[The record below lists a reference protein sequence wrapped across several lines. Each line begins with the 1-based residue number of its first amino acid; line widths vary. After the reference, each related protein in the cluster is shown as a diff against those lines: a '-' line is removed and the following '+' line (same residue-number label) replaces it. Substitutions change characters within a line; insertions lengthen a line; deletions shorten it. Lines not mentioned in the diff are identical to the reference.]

1 MKFRF
6 PGRIDLTEFT
16 KELEPLVQMLHENG
30 IAFVSEVQISLRG
43 YNDKDEFYARAPNG
57 PPITVTYSRQTFPA
71 TAAASVANRVPL
83 ECFEI
88 TNTPASDRPRG
99 LSALFERD

>member
-1 MKFRF
+1 MKFHF

-43 YNDKDEFYARAPNG
+43 YNDKDEFHVRAPNG
-57 PPITVTYSRQTFPA
+57 PSITVTYSRQTLPA

-83 ECFEI
+83 ERFEM
-88 TNTPASDRPRG
+88 TNAPASARPRG
-99 LSALFERD
+99 LAALFEKD